1 MVASSQFSWNFPL
14 AAFFIPYCSR
24 QPSQRT
30 LPPPFSS
37 APTPTPWSRLFR
49 LRLCRPRLDTQ
60 SYPPLNFP
68 TPSGKRP
75 PPLPPHPLHLTYS
88 SDGGKKRKALLSQP
102 SEKGE
107 EYRKRSP
114 FLLLL
119 LLFFCSWQTSLGDGD
134 GPLPP
139 LPQSV
144 RPSVVRLLSTSSYAR
159 KQLLSSP
166 SSSPGPFPP
175 PPPSAFLPTLSPPL
189 IGRGR
194 TIKEKVGPMGG
205 VFFAPGGSYSPSL
218 LPSPFC
224 PATSSYALFLVS
236 GILPPAHQSTKT
248 WM

>member
-139 LPQSV
+139 PLPQSV
-144 RPSVVRLLSTSSYAR
+144 RPFVGG
-159 KQLLSSP
+159 SSP
-166 SSSPGPFPP
+166 FYFLLCEKAAPF
-175 PPPSAFLPTLSPPL
+175 LS
-189 IGRGR
+189 
-194 TIKEKVGPMGG
+194 
-205 VFFAPGGSYSPSL
+205 
-218 LPSPFC
+218 
-224 PATSSYALFLVS
+224 FLVS
-236 GILPPAHQSTKT
+236 GSFSSSSSFGISPDSFSTLDRTGKDHKREGGT
-248 WM
+248 DGGRLLRPRWLL